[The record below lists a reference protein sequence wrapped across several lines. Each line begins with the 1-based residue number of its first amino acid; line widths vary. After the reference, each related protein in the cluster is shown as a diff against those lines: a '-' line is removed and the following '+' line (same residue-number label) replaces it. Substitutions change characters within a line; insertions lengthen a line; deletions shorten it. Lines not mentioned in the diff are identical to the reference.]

1 MGRQFGIGSMAVNRH
16 VPVILLALLYGCTAV
31 VIWPN
36 WPVPIMLAV
45 LAVPL
50 IWATVTDLA
59 RHVIPD
65 TASAVVAVTGLAYPF
80 LIGTT
85 PEPVTLGVAL
95 LVTLVLAGTSEMF
108 WRRHQTE
115 ALGLGDVKLIGAG
128 TLVVGA
134 QNLWLV
140 IGLAAIGGIIAAVL
154 ARRNHQKGIPFG
166 PFLAYAIFAVAA
178 ANGGEIG
185 WH

>member
-1 MGRQFGIGSMAVNRH
+1 M
-16 VPVILLALLYGCTAV
+16 PVILLALLYGCTAV
-31 VIWPN
+31 VLRPD
-36 WPVPIMLAV
+36 WPVLLMLGV

-65 TASAVVAVTGLAYPF
+65 TASAVVAATGLAYPF
-80 LIGTT
+80 LTGSL
-85 PEPVTLGVAL
+85 PEPMTVGVAL
-95 LVTLVLAGTSEMF
+95 LVTLVLAGASEMF
-108 WRRHQTE
+108 WRRYQTE

-140 IGLAAIGGIIAAVL
+140 IGLAAIGGIVAAML
-154 ARRNHQKGIPFG
+154 ARRDHQKGIPFG
-166 PFLAYAIFAVAA
+166 PFLAYAIFALAA